1 MYFKIFLPSSHGP
14 GRAPLLKY
22 GDDHKLW
29 DLKLRLAQ
37 ITQVPVD
44 KLNAY
49 FKGNLLGD
57 DFLLSTVSREL
68 SKTGFTLESDRRDS
82 DIKVYFGDKM
92 MCSLRCFAELACGP
106 PQICISHGFDLAEQT
121 NSRDECQDKFF
132 ATLKGSGSFSTCALR
147 SSGGLNDS
155 LPSTHGSS
163 FMVNDSEL
171 DNSDQSSCNDPCEV
185 KCCDEIRD
193 SEPPY
198 SIVLPE
204 DRRFGVIIVN
214 DNDPGDCNFDCLMK
228 FLVQQFENCEY
239 ADSLKFSECT
249 PAVGFDCSL
258 MIVSHDLDT
267 QNWTLQAMS
276 TMCPPYRCSTFIKH
290 FQLVRCSFVLP
301 MVVKES
307 LCRIFSVF
315 ECQNSGLSTSK
326 WCVVSKN
333 KLSSCS
339 PDYASKVVYNDIT
352 NMEITVYIDKES
364 KEYVNQHCNQIKYML
379 WHLIFDCCHLDECIK
394 E

>member
-1 MYFKIFLPSSHGP
+1 MYFKIFLPSSDGSD
-14 GRAPLLKY
+14 RTPLLKY
-22 GDDHKLW
+22 GDNHRLY

-49 FKGNLLGD
+49 FKGKILGD
-57 DFLLSTVSREL
+57 DFLLSTVTQEL
-68 SKTGFTLESDRRDS
+68 SKTGFKLESDCHRHT
-82 DIKVYFGDKM
+82 DIKVYFGNKI
-92 MCSLRCFAELACGP
+92 MCCLRCFAELACGP
-106 PQICISHGFDLAEQT
+106 PQMCMSHDFDLAT
-121 NSRDECQDKFF
+121 NSGNECQDKIF
-132 ATLKGSGSFSTCALR
+132 ATLNSYGSFSTCALR
-147 SSGGLNDS
+147 SSGRLNDS
-155 LPSTHGSS
+155 QPSTHCSS

-171 DNSDQSSCNDPCEV
+171 DNSDQSSGCNNPCDV
-185 KCCDEIRD
+185 KCCDENRD

-214 DNDPGDCNFDCLMK
+214 DNDPCDCNFDCLMK
-228 FLVQQFENCEY
+228 FLVEQFENCEY
-239 ADSLKFSECT
+239 ADSLQFSECT

-258 MIVSHDLDT
+258 MIVSNDLDT

-276 TMCPPYRCSTFIKH
+276 SMCPPYRCSTFIKH

-339 PDYASKVVYNDIT
+339 PDYASKAVYSDT
-352 NMEITVYIDKES
+352 SNMEITVYIDKES
-364 KEYVNQHCNQIKYML
+364 KEYISQHCNQIKYML
-379 WHLIFDCCHLDECIK
+379 WNLIFDCCHLDECLK